1 MAIIK
6 LIDQSQL
13 LSGLGT
19 IRTFLSL
26 DLLLVNNSYWLLEFN
41 LRLKMRMNRGLKGI
55 IIKYVHLQF

>member
-13 LSGLGT
+13 LSGAGT

-26 DLLLVNNSYWLLEFN
+26 DLLLVNNSYCLLEFN

-55 IIKYVHLQF
+55 KIKYVHLQF

>member
-26 DLLLVNNSYWLLEFN
+26 DLLLMNNSYWLLEFN

-55 IIKYVHLQF
+55 KIKYVHLQI

>member
-55 IIKYVHLQF
+55 KIKYVHLQF

>member
-55 IIKYVHLQF
+55 KIKYVHLQI

>member
-41 LRLKMRMNRGLKGI
+41 LRLKMRMNRGMKGI
-55 IIKYVHLQF
+55 KIKYVHLQF